1 MEITVGIIGAGSFG
15 LTIARLASA
24 NAKVVIYSRSAEKVN
39 AINTEHKLG
48 DIHLN
53 PNISA
58 ISDLEELAKRCKL
71 IMPVIPAASMRVLFE
86 QLSGYLNPSHF
97 VIHAT
102 KGLDYNPEEK
112 ISRQNVFTM
121 SQVISQT
128 SSVVRIGCVSGP
140 NLAKEILEEQPTATV
155 VASEYDEVIDIGR
168 KILSSNKFFVFGS
181 HQMFGVELAGALKN
195 VFSIGTGLLA
205 GIGLGKNLQALMLTR
220 GLQEMI
226 KLGEALGADKAPFL
240 GSAGIGD
247 LIATATSTSS
257 RNFRFG
263 SLIAQG
269 KTIEEARDVVKE
281 VAEGVHTLKV
291 VRALAKEL
299 KMTLPICEF
308 IYQIVYNNYP
318 LTKALDRIMFYPSTT
333 DVEFL

>member
-1 MEITVGIIGAGSFG
+1 MDITVGIIGAGSFG
-15 LTIARLASA
+15 MTMARLAAA
-24 NAKVVIYSRSAEKVN
+24 NSNVIVYSRNTDKVDS
-39 AINTEHKLG
+39 INNQHQLG
-48 DIHLN
+48 GIALP
-53 PNISA
+53 PNVTATSN
-58 ISDLEELAKRCKL
+58 LPGMAKNCKL

-86 QLSGYLNPSHF
+86 QVGKFLNPSHF

-102 KGLDYNPEEK
+102 KGLDYDPDRK
-112 ISRQNVFTM
+112 ISKDNVFTM
-121 SQVISQT
+121 SQVIDQC

-168 KILSSNKFFVFGS
+168 KVLASSKFFVFGS
-181 HQMFGVELAGALKN
+181 HEIYGIELAGALKN
-195 VFSIGTGLLA
+195 VFAIGSGLLA
-205 GIGLGKNLQALMLTR
+205 GIGLGKNIQSLMLTR

-226 KLGEALGADKAPFL
+226 KLGEALGASKEPFL

-247 LIATATSTSS
+247 LIATATSTNS
-257 RNFRFG
+257 RNYRFG
-263 SLIAQG
+263 VLIAQG
-269 KTIEEARDVVKE
+269 KTIEEAKVVVEE

-291 VRALAKEL
+291 VRALAKEM
-299 KMTLPICEF
+299 KMSLPICEF

-318 LTKALDRIMFYPSTT
+318 MSKALDKLMFYPSTT

>member
-1 MEITVGIIGAGSFG
+1 MDITVGIIGAGSFG
-15 LTIARLASA
+15 LTMARLASA
-24 NAKVVIYSRSAEKVN
+24 NAKVVIYSRNAEKVKS
-39 AINTEHKLG
+39 INENQRLR
-48 DIHLN
+48 DIELN
-53 PNISA
+53 SNITA
-58 ISDLEELAKRCKL
+58 ISNLEELANRCKL

-121 SQVISQT
+121 SQVIAQT

-140 NLAKEILEEQPTATV
+140 NLAKEILENQPTATV

-168 KILSSNKFFVFGS
+168 KVLSGNKFFVFGS
-181 HQMFGVELAGALKN
+181 HEMYGIELAGALKN
-195 VFSIGTGLLA
+195 VFSIGTGLLD

-247 LIATATSTSS
+247 LIATATSTNS

-263 SLIAQG
+263 RLIAQG
-269 KTIEEARDVVKE
+269 KSIEEARDVVKE

-318 LTKALDRIMFYPSTT
+318 LSKALDRIMFYPSTT